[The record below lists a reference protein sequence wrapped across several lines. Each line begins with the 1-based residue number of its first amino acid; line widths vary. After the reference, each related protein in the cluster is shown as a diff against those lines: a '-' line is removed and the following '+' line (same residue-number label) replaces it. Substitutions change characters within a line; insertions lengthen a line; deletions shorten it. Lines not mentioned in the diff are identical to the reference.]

1 MGGGFQGDEG
11 SQPIRDQRSTLEFNR
26 RDGAIR
32 RRRRETDSDAP
43 CIKQISM
50 RSDHADSTGRRQTGG
65 RTGRRIYTGNRSGIN
80 EHRIRMENRGT
91 IYQSTFPKTG
101 ILEKRSN
108 NPDRLSVR
116 PRRYERKR
124 IFWTIYRIRRSK
136 DKEKRPWRINWIK
149 TQKRIVRAIMKDQ
162 EKRDRRK
169 HTGQYTAFD
178 RQADKAI
185 EEAKEN
191 IGLQG
196 FTGSTRDQVIGKI
209 CQSLKDN
216 TPWELLGET
225 YCCRR
230 LFYEYRKEFCYHVA
244 ASMDMIGSSR
254 KTGQK

>member
-1 MGGGFQGDEG
+1 MAYKLDKN
-11 SQPIRDQRSTLEFNR
+11 T
-26 RDGAIR
+26 
-32 RRRRETDSDAP
+32 
-43 CIKQISM
+43 
-50 RSDHADSTGRRQTGG
+50 
-65 RTGRRIYTGNRSGIN
+65 
-80 EHRIRMENRGT
+80 
-91 IYQSTFPKTG
+91 KT
-101 ILEKRSN
+101 
-108 NPDRLSVR
+108 
-116 PRRYERKR
+116 
-124 IFWTIYRIRRSK
+124 
-136 DKEKRPWRINWIK
+136 
-149 TQKRIVRAIMKDQ
+149 IVRAIMKEQ

-216 TPWELLGET
+216 TPWELLGDT

-244 ASMDMIGSSR
+244 ASMDMIGSGR

>member
-1 MGGGFQGDEG
+1 MAYKLDKN
-11 SQPIRDQRSTLEFNR
+11 T
-26 RDGAIR
+26 
-32 RRRRETDSDAP
+32 
-43 CIKQISM
+43 
-50 RSDHADSTGRRQTGG
+50 
-65 RTGRRIYTGNRSGIN
+65 
-80 EHRIRMENRGT
+80 
-91 IYQSTFPKTG
+91 KT
-101 ILEKRSN
+101 
-108 NPDRLSVR
+108 
-116 PRRYERKR
+116 
-124 IFWTIYRIRRSK
+124 
-136 DKEKRPWRINWIK
+136 
-149 TQKRIVRAIMKDQ
+149 IVRAIMKDQ

-178 RQADKAI
+178 RKVDKAI

-244 ASMDMIGSSR
+244 ASMDMIGSR